1 MRRIVLVSLLSMAVI
16 VLAMTAFAFAEEK
29 VIISRGDDTKD
40 MKVGVIEKKGAY
52 IGIFMEELDKEAIE
66 ELGYP
71 NSNGVLILEVI
82 EGSPAEKAGFENK
95 DIIYEFDGTKLEG
108 QEHLLELLTGKS
120 SGDMVDVVLYRAG
133 DRKEFKLEL
142 GEQAK
147 QYYTISVNDEFIDV
161 GDEIGKRVAR
171 MRLDGLCKDKM
182 RLHKELAGLRGAH
195 ADNFLWVGG
204 DRLFLGVRVQELND
218 DLAEYFSVDGKEGV
232 LVLEVFEDAAA
243 AKKGVKSGDVIVK
256 VEDEDISDPEEL
268 VEALSDVDEDVK
280 EISVTVVRKGKKK
293 TFTFDTEE
301 MRSAGH
307 DLFLSGDVKDMKDNF
322 KHFKVKVSGDDED
335 VVKVF
340 KKQHILESKELEELK
355 AELKMLKE
363 RLKKLEKEQE

>member
-16 VLAMTAFAFAEEK
+16 VLAMTAFAFAGEK
-29 VIISRGDDTKD
+29 VIISQDDDTKD
-40 MKVGVIEKKGAY
+40 MKVSVIEKKGAY
-52 IGIFMEELDKEAIE
+52 IGIFMEELDKESIE
-66 ELGYP
+66 ELSYP
-71 NSNGVLILEVI
+71 KQNGVLILEVI

-95 DIIYEFDGTKLEG
+95 DIIYEFDGTKLDG
-108 QEHLLELLTGKS
+108 QEHLLELLSEKS
-120 SGDMVDVVLYRAG
+120 SGDMVDVVLYRG
-133 DRKEFKLEL
+133 GEKKEFKLEL

-147 QYYTISVNDEFIDV
+147 QYYTISIDDEIVDL

-171 MRLDGLCKDKM
+171 MKLDGLCKDRV
-182 RLHKELAGLRGAH
+182 RLHKELARIRDTH
-195 ADNFLWVGG
+195 ADNFLWVAG

-218 DLAEYFSVDGKEGV
+218 DLAEYFSVDGNEGV

-268 VEALSDVDEDVK
+268 VEALSGVDEDVK

-301 MRSAGH
+301 MRSAGK
-307 DLFLSGDVKDMKDNF
+307 DLFLHGDMEDMKDTF
-322 KHFKVKVSGDDED
+322 KHFKVKVSEDDD

-340 KKQHILESKELEELK
+340 KKQHLMETGELEELK
-355 AELKMLKE
+355 AELKILKE
-363 RLKKLEKEQE
+363 RLKKLEKEKE